1 MRGIEVM
8 DILKGAALI
17 GTFISVLIT
26 FAMWVSQWDS
36 VRRTAVE
43 PTRANVYSAQM
54 SRALDHSA
62 CMRSSF

>member
-8 DILKGAALI
+8 DILKGTALI

-36 VRRTAVE
+36 VRRTQLSQPA
-43 PTRANVYSAQM
+43 
-54 SRALDHSA
+54 
-62 CMRSSF
+62 